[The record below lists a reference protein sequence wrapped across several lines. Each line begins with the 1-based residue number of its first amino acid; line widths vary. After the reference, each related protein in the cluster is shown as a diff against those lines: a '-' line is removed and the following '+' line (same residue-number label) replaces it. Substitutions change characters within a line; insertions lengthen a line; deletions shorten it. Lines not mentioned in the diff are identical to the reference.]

1 MSLDTWWIGP
11 TAPRSLADITVR
23 HAEKIPDKVVMQR
36 RVDREWQQVT
46 AAQFH
51 AEVVEV
57 AKGLIARGVG
67 AGERVALMS
76 KTRYEWTLCDA
87 AIWAA
92 GAVTVPVYETSSADQ
107 LEWILGDSG
116 AVAAIV
122 ETPGHDRRLAGLTE
136 RLRELRDHWV
146 IDGKDAG
153 HTLASL
159 IEAGREVDDAELD
172 RRRANL
178 NADKL
183 ATIIYT
189 SGTTGRPKGCE
200 LTHGNFLAE
209 ITSAIEALPELFES
223 EDASTLLFLP
233 LAHVFGRMI
242 QMAVLMSAAKLAH
255 SDVGR
260 LTVDLIPVK
269 PTFVLAV
276 PRVFERVYDRA
287 RSRAV
292 SGGKEKIFDRA
303 VNTAIN
309 YSKALEKGRPGPIVA
324 AQRALFDKLVYSKL
338 RDAMGGEV
346 RWAVS
351 GGSALGSRLAH
362 FFRGAGVTVLEG
374 YGLTETTAAAAVN
387 TRGHIKVGTVGRALP
402 GFEISIGQ
410 DNEILLRGGHVF
422 HRYWN
427 NETGTK
433 EALTDDGWFR
443 TGDLGKLDADG
454 YLTITGRKKEIL
466 VTTAG
471 KNVSPGPL
479 EDVVRAHPLI
489 SQALVVGDGRN
500 SIAALIT
507 IDTESL
513 PQWLE
518 THGRDKN
525 TAVADLVE
533 DPALLA
539 ELKKPID
546 AANATVSAAEKI
558 SRFRVLSV
566 DFTEEGGHIT
576 PSLKLKRA
584 IITRDFADDIEAL
597 YAPRK
602 GSKASD
608 S

>member
-1 MSLDTWWIGP
+1 
-11 TAPRSLADITVR
+11 
-23 HAEKIPDKVVMQR
+23 
-36 RVDREWQQVT
+36 
-46 AAQFH
+46 
-51 AEVVEV
+51 
-57 AKGLIARGVG
+57 
-67 AGERVALMS
+67 
-76 KTRYEWTLCDA
+76 
-87 AIWAA
+87 
-92 GAVTVPVYETSSADQ
+92 
-107 LEWILGDSG
+107 
-116 AVAAIV
+116 
-122 ETPGHDRRLAGLTE
+122 
-136 RLRELRDHWV
+136 
-146 IDGKDAG
+146 
-153 HTLASL
+153 
-159 IEAGREVDDAELD
+159 
-172 RRRANL
+172 
-178 NADKL
+178 
-183 ATIIYT
+183 
-189 SGTTGRPKGCE
+189 
-200 LTHGNFLAE
+200 
-209 ITSAIEALPELFES
+209 
-223 EDASTLLFLP
+223 
-233 LAHVFGRMI
+233 
-242 QMAVLMSAAKLAH
+242 MAVLMSAAKLAH

-546 AANATVSAAEKI
+546 ARTRRCQPPRRSVVSAYFPLT
-558 SRFRVLSV
+558 S
-566 DFTEEGGHIT
+566 
-576 PSLKLKRA
+576 
-584 IITRDFADDIEAL
+584 
-597 YAPRK
+597 PRK
-602 GSKASD
+602 AATSRRL
-608 S
+608 